1 MATTG
6 YTKNFTVKNGITAG
20 PITLDASSG
29 NIAGSNVSIT
39 ANLTVAGVSNLGVPG
54 NVKIT
59 GGSDGQVLSTDGSG
73 GLSFI
78 SISSSSISN
87 GTSNVNIATANG
99 SVTTTVGGSTKMTI
113 SSTGASI
120 TGTLSTSG
128 NATVGNLVTSG
139 TGGNI
144 TGANVIS
151 ANRLNIANA
160 SAAIYSNNYG
170 YVGDGQLRLYANTN
184 TLKSSLILDD
194 GYTAGGGSG
203 PYSGVTLTANTDIT
217 LFTNTADTPFSW
229 SFNQDGTTT
238 MPGTLSATG
247 NITTPQFI
255 SNVVTG
261 TPPLVVT
268 STTQVANL
276 NVATAG
282 SATTAGTVTANAQ
295 ANITSVGN
303 LASLTV
309 VGNITAP
316 RINIAN
322 SNAAIFSEGL
332 GEGLTFYAD
341 TFTEKTG
348 LILAD
353 PSGASLFANTG
364 ITLITNWNETLTPP
378 TWFFNQ
384 DGTTSMPGDLSVIG
398 DVSVSGG
405 VNAGT
410 IDVTNDITTSNG
422 VFIGNGSGLTS
433 LTGANVT
440 GTVPSAT
447 TATTATTAS
456 TVTNNAQPNITSTGT
471 LTSLAVTGLATV
483 GNISTTN
490 LVATGTGSFGA
501 NVNMAGFAINNVL
514 TPVQD
519 QDAVTKLYVDTL
531 VSSGISYHAAVN
543 VATTTTLAVATGGTT
558 AYNSPNGAA
567 NGIGAYISTTGTY
580 TLIDGVNIATIG
592 RRILVKNEAN
602 GAWNGIYTY
611 ANSTAIVRATDA
623 DEPGT
628 DATQQISI
636 NDYFFCQAGTV
647 NNGVSFIVSAP
658 ATAIIF
664 GTSTITFSVFSSSVV
679 YTAGT
684 GIAITGTVISAN
696 ASQTQVTAVGTLAG
710 LSVTGTISATGTI
723 RGANLTTGGNLSV
736 TANANVGNIGTS
748 TAIIT
753 TGNITTINSGLLQNG
768 NSNVTLTANANV
780 AIFVAGNATARA
792 VFTSTGV
799 NVAGTLSATG
809 TITGGNLTTGGTLS
823 ATGSATV
830 GSLTTGGTLSATG
843 SATVGSLTTGGTVS
857 ATGTITGGNLTT
869 GGNLSVTANANV
881 GNIGTS
887 TAIITTGN
895 ITTIN
900 SGLLQNGNSNVTLT
914 ANANV
919 AIFVAGNA
927 TARAV
932 FTSTGVNVAGTLSVT
947 GSANVGNLG
956 TGGFITATGNI
967 TGGNLIGNNLT
978 AGRVAF
984 VGATKQITD
993 DTELTY
999 NPTTNILSVT
1009 TGNITGGNISVTG
1022 NITASQFI
1030 GNGSQLTGLITNITP
1045 NALSSTVHI
1054 AAVTTGTTAN
1064 IITDATTANTAN
1076 TIVVRDQNG
1085 SITIGSF
1092 AINART
1098 SNANYA
1104 LTINDYWLGF
1114 TLKNLTATLPNIAG
1128 GAVQGRQYL
1137 IADVTA
1143 STGTSGIQILAQAGV
1158 TVYGGTLD
1166 QQGQSKT
1173 CVFIAAELKWYCN

>member
-217 LFTNTADTPFSW
+217 LFTNTAGTPFSW

-567 NGIGAYISTTGTY
+567 NGIGAYISTTGAY

-723 RGANLTTGGNLSV
+723 RGA
-736 TANANVGNIGTS
+736 
-748 TAIIT
+748 
-753 TGNITTINSGLLQNG
+753 
-768 NSNVTLTANANV
+768 
-780 AIFVAGNATARA
+780 
-792 VFTSTGV
+792 
-799 NVAGTLSATG
+799 
-809 TITGGNLTTGGTLS
+809 
-823 ATGSATV
+823 
-830 GSLTTGGTLSATG
+830 
-843 SATVGSLTTGGTVS
+843 
-857 ATGTITGGNLTT
+857 NLTT

>member
-217 LFTNTADTPFSW
+217 LFTNTAGTPFSW

-543 VATTTTLAVATGGTT
+543 AATTQTLALATTGTT

-792 VFTSTGV
+792 VFTSTG
-799 NVAGTLSATG
+799 
-809 TITGGNLTTGGTLS
+809 
-823 ATGSATV
+823 
-830 GSLTTGGTLSATG
+830 
-843 SATVGSLTTGGTVS
+843 
-857 ATGTITGGNLTT
+857 
-869 GGNLSVTANANV
+869 AN
-881 GNIGTS
+881 I
-887 TAIITTGN
+887 
-895 ITTIN
+895 
-900 SGLLQNGNSNVTLT
+900 
-914 ANANV
+914 
-919 AIFVAGNA
+919 
-927 TARAV
+927 
-932 FTSTGVNVAGTLSVT
+932 AGTLSVT